1 MDKVFVTTAL
11 YCIALVLM
19 VAGVVLPGRLLSL
32 PPGTVFGQGLLALL
46 SHLLLPLGLA
56 VLLSPFDWL
65 AGRKIKRVLSRIA
78 LRTVAFTLVG
88 AGMSALLA
96 EDRFGAFFAKMAH
109 WRVMYKGGQ
118 RALAQQQ
125 AIVDALSSTAAVL
138 ACVLAIV
145 VGLMLF
151 ACSFELW
158 RRDSTPY
165 G

>member
-56 VLLSPFDWL
+56 TLLSPFDRL
-65 AGRKIKRVLSRIA
+65 AGRKTKRVFSRIA
-78 LRTVAFTLVG
+78 LRTTAFTLTCT
-88 AGMSALLA
+88 GMLVLVA
-96 EDRFGAFFAKMAH
+96 EDRLGPFFAKIAH
-109 WRVMYKGGQ
+109 WKAMYKGGQ

-125 AIVDALSSTAAVL
+125 AIVEALSTTGAML
-138 ACVLAIV
+138 ACVVAIV
-145 VGLMLF
+145 IGLMLF
-151 ACSFELW
+151 VCSFEPW
-158 RRDSTPY
+158 RRDADAY
-165 G
+165 M

>member
-1 MDKVFVTTAL
+1 MDKVFVTTEL

-19 VAGVVLPGRLLSL
+19 VAGVVLQGRLLSL

-46 SHLLLPLGLA
+46 SYLFLPLGLA

-78 LRTVAFTLVG
+78 LRTVAFTLTG
-88 AGMSALLA
+88 AGMFALLA

-125 AIVDALSSTAAVL
+125 AIVEALSTTGAML
-138 ACVLAIV
+138 ACVVAIV
-145 VGLMLF
+145 IGLMLF
-151 ACSFELW
+151 VCSFEPW
-158 RRDSTPY
+158 RRDADAY
-165 G
+165 M